1 MINERIIVI
10 REMLNLSQ
18 RELAEELHISKSTYA
33 RWETG
38 EKIIPLT
45 HLVDLCNYANRS
57 IDYALGLIDDRLATN
72 DIITIDKTSIGI
84 KLKNL
89 RIENHESQDDIAKDL
104 NVTQSVVSEYENGII
119 LIQTAFYIS
128 FVKDIKYQLKLSYHK
143 RLLISLFFMP
153 KYIPNQIITYLCL
166 LWGKKIK

>member
-1 MINERIIVI
+1 MIIFNKRIILI
-10 REMLNLSQ
+10 RETLGLSQ
-18 RELAEELHISKSTYA
+18 RELAEELKVSKSTYA

-72 DIITIDKTSIGI
+72 GIITIDKSYIGI

-104 NVTQSVVSEYENGII
+104 NVTQSVVSEYENGIT
-119 LIQTAFYIS
+119 LIQTAFL
-128 FVKDIKYQLKLSYHK
+128 YQLCERYKVSAKALLS
-143 RLLISLFFMP
+143 
-153 KYIPNQIITYLCL
+153 
-166 LWGKKIK
+166 